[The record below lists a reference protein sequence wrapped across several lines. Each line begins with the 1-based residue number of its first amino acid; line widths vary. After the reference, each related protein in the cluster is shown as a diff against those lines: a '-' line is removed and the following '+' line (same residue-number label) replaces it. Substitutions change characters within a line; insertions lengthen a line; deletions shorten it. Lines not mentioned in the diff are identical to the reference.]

1 MFPYLNECVHFVMIF
16 IFIFVFSSLSCS
28 LLKELTFM
36 WGGRESMTWK
46 ITLYDEDEEED
57 DDVGD
62 DEEE

>member
-1 MFPYLNECVHFVMIF
+1 
-16 IFIFVFSSLSCS
+16 
-28 LLKELTFM
+28 M

-62 DEEE
+62 DEEEQEEEDWDGIDDEVC